1 MHPRPLLNSSI
12 KYLLQIFHFTNENI
26 VGVKQFS
33 LCNVMRKEQ
42 RQDLTTEP
50 KYYVLNEDALN
61 ILRDNI
67 KIYCIEILLYFV
79 IMLNKVHVIKIHFIP
94 NRWECFR
101 FNVYSFKYIDEDDVS
116 VFIHKTTWIFTV
128 LCFLLFSHLFQVFLY
143 LLFNCSGYL
152 HISTHRCLLPQYLV
166 SVVWNALFLFL
177 ETPPITQPLYSIW
190 RIP

>member
-94 NRWECFR
+94 NR
-101 FNVYSFKYIDEDDVS
+101 
-116 VFIHKTTWIFTV
+116 
-128 LCFLLFSHLFQVFLY
+128 
-143 LLFNCSGYL
+143 
-152 HISTHRCLLPQYLV
+152 
-166 SVVWNALFLFL
+166 
-177 ETPPITQPLYSIW
+177 
-190 RIP
+190 